1 MVKSK
6 GFAVSGLIGILFFA
20 LFFYLIFNRDGGKK
34 YPPGILVESVPEQI
48 NFEAKKV
55 LEEHKGYTVAAKA
68 SFKGSARVLSTKRYR
83 FDRGAKLVPVDL
95 ALGWMEMSDQSVID
109 ELKISQRTRFYYWK
123 TKGNSFPIPREKIEH
138 NSANMHMIPSNKQI
152 EKTLKSISKGDII
165 SFEGYLVDASKKDG
179 SFTWNSSMTRTDTGG
194 GACEV
199 VYLLSLNIDRF
210 P

>member
-1 MVKSK
+1 VVKAR
-6 GFAVSGLIGILFFA
+6 GFIATGLIGVLLFA
-20 LFFYLIFNRDGGKK
+20 LFFYLIFSRDSGKK
-34 YPPGILVESVPEQI
+34 HPPGILVESVPEQI

-55 LEEHKGYTVAAKA
+55 LDHKGYTIVTKA
-68 SFKGSARVLSTKRYR
+68 SFKGSARVLSTKRYY

-109 ELKISQRTRFYYWK
+109 ELKISQRTRFFYWK
-123 TKGNSFPIPREKIEH
+123 TKGASFPVPREKIEH
-138 NSANMHMIPSNKQI
+138 NSANMHLIPSNKQI

-199 VYLLSLNIDRF
+199 VYITALNIDRF

>member
-1 MVKSK
+1 MVKAR
-6 GFAVSGLIGILFFA
+6 GFITVGVVGVLLFA
-20 LFFYLIFNRDGGKK
+20 LFFYLIFNRDGGKRW
-34 YPPGILVESVPEQI
+34 PPGILVEGVPEQI

-55 LEEHKGYTVAAKA
+55 LDHKDYTVVAKA
-68 SFKGSARVLSTKRYR
+68 SFKGSARVLSTKRYY

-123 TKGNSFPIPREKIEH
+123 TKGNSFPVPRDRIEH
-138 NSANMHMIPSNKQI
+138 NSANMHMIPSNKEI
-152 EKTLKSISKGDII
+152 EKTLKSISKSDII
-165 SFEGYLVDASKKDG
+165 SFEGYLVDVSKKEG
-179 SFTWNSSMTRTDTGG
+179 SFTWNSSMTRNDTGG

-199 VYLLSLNIDRF
+199 VYLTALNIDRF